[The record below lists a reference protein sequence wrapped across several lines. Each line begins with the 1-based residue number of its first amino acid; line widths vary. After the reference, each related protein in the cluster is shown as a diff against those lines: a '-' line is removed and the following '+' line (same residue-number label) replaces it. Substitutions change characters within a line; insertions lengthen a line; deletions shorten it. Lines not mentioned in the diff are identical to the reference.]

1 MDEYQITCV
10 TNDSYET
17 ITSVGISGKTYLVQT
32 VVDWLLNN
40 TYSFYTNKNGYK
52 AYVYPK
58 KSVLGNWF
66 LTTEPDSTKTNNLDF
81 LPSC

>member
-10 TNDSYET
+10 TQNSFGV
-17 ITSVGISGKTYLVQT
+17 ITHVGIGDKKYLTETVVNWLRTKTY
-32 VVDWLLNN
+32 N
-40 TYSFYTNKNGYK
+40 FYTYKNGYK

-58 KSVLGNWF
+58 QSVLGNWF